1 MWTFIGDN
9 LALILGFAASALT
22 GLFAYWQ
29 STRSD
34 TKAKDEFL
42 FGSINHVVELIKED
56 NAALRAEITQLK
68 ARIEQLET
76 RILALVAAAE
86 KKGT

>member
-34 TKAKDEFL
+34 LKAKDEFL
-42 FGSINHVVELIKED
+42 FGSINHVVELLKSD
-56 NAALRAEITQLK
+56 NTTLRERIAQLE
-68 ARIEQLET
+68 ARIAQLEE
-76 RILALVAAAE
+76 RIASLVAALE
-86 KKGT
+86 KK